1 MMDEDI
7 ECDPL
12 GEVFC
17 DLDGNKFYTSLKV
30 KGLHVHIGS
39 FVKVILECNDDNN
52 NELDSYGYCQI
63 LSIYDK
69 VSTESDQGVVH
80 IEVRWLLEPY
90 EVRRVK
96 KIGIELSD
104 DELLETD
111 HLDDIPAGAI
121 CDIINISGYNNKS
134 SSSSS
139 SSNSNSSNSNS
150 NSTNISIS
158 ISSNSNSIPKNI
170 TSS

>member
-30 KGLHVHIGS
+30 NGLHVHIGS
-39 FVKVILECNDDNN
+39 FVKVILECNDNN

-69 VSTESDQGVVH
+69 VSTDSDQGVVY

-121 CDIINISGYNNKS
+121 CDIINISGYRRNRFNIKS
-134 SSSSS
+134 KCSF
-139 SSNSNSSNSNS
+139 
-150 NSTNISIS
+150 NI
-158 ISSNSNSIPKNI
+158 
-170 TSS
+170 